1 MKRLEKKDTGHM
13 FKLISDGIRA
23 KIDTNVKEHDLT
35 CSQLRILGYLNKN
48 GGSITQKKIEDFLG
62 VSHPTVVGLINRLE
76 KNGFVKTH
84 FDKGDKRRK
93 IISEDEKAVALY
105 IQMENQRRQIE
116 ELLLKGLT
124 ESEIN
129 ELERML
135 NIVYNN
141 VKR

>member
-1 MKRLEKKDTGHM
+1 MEKKDIGHLL
-13 FKLISDGIRA
+13 KLISDGIKSRFDA
-23 KIDTNVKEHDLT
+23 SLKEHDLT

-48 GGSITQKKIEDFLG
+48 GGSITQKQLEEFLG

-76 KNGFVKTH
+76 KNGFVRTH
-84 FDKGDKRRK
+84 FDKNNKRHK
-93 IISEDEKAVALY
+93 IVCEDEKAVTLS
-105 IQMENQRRQIE
+105 IQMENQRSQIE
-116 ELLLKGLT
+116 KLLLTGLAPD
-124 ESEIN
+124 EIS

>member
-1 MKRLEKKDTGHM
+1 MEKKDIGHM

-48 GGSITQKKIEDFLG
+48 GGKVTQKQLEDFLE

-76 KNGFVKTH
+76 KNGFVKTY
-84 FDKGDKRRK
+84 FDQNDKRHK
-93 IISEDEKAVALY
+93 IICEDEKAVAFS
-105 IQMENQRRQIE
+105 IQMENQRSKTE
-116 ELLLKGLT
+116 EVLLDGLT
-124 ESEIN
+124 SDEIN
-129 ELERML
+129 ELERLL

>member
-1 MKRLEKKDTGHM
+1 MEKKDIGHLL
-13 FKLISDGIRA
+13 KLISDGIKA
-23 KIDTNVKEHDLT
+23 KFDTSLREHDLT

-48 GGSITQKKIEDFLG
+48 NGNVTQKQLEEFLG

-76 KNGFVKTH
+76 KNGFVKTC
-84 FDKGDKRRK
+84 FDKNDKRRK
-93 IISEDEKAVALY
+93 IIFEEKKAVTLS
-105 IQMENQRRQIE
+105 IQMENQRNQIE
-116 ELLLKGLT
+116 ELLLSGLNAD
-124 ESEIN
+124 EIN